1 METFRKSTFETNS
14 SSCHCMVVAGE
25 NDFQKFVDGELFA
38 DEGSYKCPYQ
48 ATLITLDEVVRR
60 YQKYVDDENDFNVK
74 NNHPEYCKK
83 MISAEMIK
91 WIMLHPDFFDPDIDV
106 NYEKYMTEHR
116 DGLSDEEFN
125 KAVEDNFDAVDDF
138 TSWIYMDYTPYS
150 YRMLDYETGSFT
162 SEYDDYK
169 SAPVHDV
176 TMKDGSTVKEL
187 NAVWYY

>member
-1 METFRKSTFETNS
+1 METFRNGTFETNS

-38 DEGSYKCPYQ
+38 DSGSYKCPYQ

-60 YQKYVDDENDFNVK
+60 YQKYVDDENKYEEEHNTGWR
-74 NNHPEYCKK
+74 KK

-91 WIMLHPDFFDPDIDV
+91 WIMLHPDIFDPDIDV
-106 NYEKYMTEHR
+106 DYEKYMTEHR

-125 KAVEDNFDAVDDF
+125 KAVEDQFEAVDDF
-138 TSWIYMDYTPYS
+138 TSWIDMEYTPYS
-150 YRMLDYETGSFT
+150 YRMLDYSTDSFT

-169 SAPVHDV
+169 SDPVHDV

>member
-1 METFRKSTFETNS
+1 METFRNGTFETNS

-38 DEGSYKCPYQ
+38 DSGSYKCPYQ

-60 YQKYVDDENDFNVK
+60 YQKHVDDENKYEEEHNVSWRT
-74 NNHPEYCKK
+74 K

-125 KAVEDNFDAVDDF
+125 KAVEDQFKAVDDF
-138 TSWIYMDYTPYS
+138 TSWIDIDYTPYS
-150 YRMLDYETGSFT
+150 YRMLDYSTGNFT

-169 SAPVHDV
+169 SAPVHNV

>member
-1 METFRKSTFETNS
+1 METFRNGTFETNS

-25 NDFQKFVDGELFA
+25 NDYQKFVDGELFA
-38 DEGSYKCPYQ
+38 DSGSYKCPYQ

-60 YQKYVDDENDFNVK
+60 YQKYVDDENKYEEEHNTGWR
-74 NNHPEYCKK
+74 KK
-83 MISAEMIK
+83 VISAEMIK
-91 WIMLHPDFFDPDIDV
+91 WIMLHPDFFDQDIDV

-125 KAVEDNFDAVDDF
+125 KAVEDQFEAVDDF
-138 TSWIYMDYTPYS
+138 TSWIDMDYTPYS
-150 YRMLDYETGSFT
+150 YRMLDYSTDSFT

>member
-1 METFRKSTFETNS
+1 METYRNGTFETNS
-14 SSCHCMVVAGE
+14 SSCHCLVIAGE
-25 NDFQKFVDGELFA
+25 TDYQKFVDGELFA
-38 DEGSYKCPYQ
+38 DSGSYKCPYQ
-48 ATLITLDEVVRR
+48 ATLITLDEVVRL
-60 YQKYVDDENDFNVK
+60 YQKYVDDENKYEEEHNT
-74 NNHPEYCKK
+74 CWRKK
-83 MISAEMIK
+83 MISTEMIK
-91 WIMLHPDFFDPDIDV
+91 WIMLHPDFFDTDIDV

-138 TSWIYMDYTPYS
+138 TYWIDMADTPYS

-169 SAPVHDV
+169 SAPVHNV

>member
-1 METFRKSTFETNS
+1 METFRNGTFETNS

-25 NDFQKFVDGELFA
+25 NDYQKFVDGELFA
-38 DEGSYKCPYQ
+38 DSGSYKCPYQ
-48 ATLITLDEVVRR
+48 ATLITLDEVVKR
-60 YQKYVDDENDFNVK
+60 YQKYVDDENKYEEEHNTGWR
-74 NNHPEYCKK
+74 KK

-91 WIMLHPDFFDPDIDV
+91 WIMLHPDFFDQDIDV

-138 TSWIYMDYTPYS
+138 TYWIDMADTPYS

>member
-1 METFRKSTFETNS
+1 METFRNGTFETNS

-38 DEGSYKCPYQ
+38 DSGSYKCPYQ

-60 YQKYVDDENDFNVK
+60 YQKHVDDENKYEEEHNASWRT
-74 NNHPEYCKK
+74 K

-125 KAVEDNFDAVDDF
+125 KAVEDQFEAVDYF
-138 TSWIYMDYTPYS
+138 TSWIDMDYTPYS
-150 YRMLDYETGSFT
+150 YRMLDYSTGNFT

>member
-1 METFRKSTFETNS
+1 METFRNGTFETNS

-25 NDFQKFVDGELFA
+25 NDYQKFVDGELFA
-38 DEGSYKCPYQ
+38 DSGSYKCPYQ

-60 YQKYVDDENDFNVK
+60 YQKYVDDENKYEEEHNTGWR
-74 NNHPEYCKK
+74 KK

-91 WIMLHPDFFDPDIDV
+91 WIMLHPDFFDQDIDV

-125 KAVEDNFDAVDDF
+125 KAVEDQFEAVDDF
-138 TSWIYMDYTPYS
+138 TSWIDMDYTPYS
-150 YRMLDYETGSFT
+150 YRMLDYSTGNFT

>member
-1 METFRKSTFETNS
+1 METFRNGTFETNS

-25 NDFQKFVDGELFA
+25 NDYQKFVDGELFA
-38 DEGSYKCPYQ
+38 DSGSYKCPYQ

-60 YQKYVDDENDFNVK
+60 YQKYVDDENKYEEEHNTGWR
-74 NNHPEYCKK
+74 KK

-91 WIMLHPDFFDPDIDV
+91 WIMLHPDFFDQDIDV

-138 TSWIYMDYTPYS
+138 TYWIDMADTPYS
-150 YRMLDYETGSFT
+150 YRMLDYSTGSFT

>member
-1 METFRKSTFETNS
+1 METFRNGTFETNS

-25 NDFQKFVDGELFA
+25 NDYQKFVDGELFA
-38 DEGSYKCPYQ
+38 DSGSYKCPYQ

-60 YQKYVDDENDFNVK
+60 YQKYVDDENKYEEEHNTGWR
-74 NNHPEYCKK
+74 KK

-91 WIMLHPDFFDPDIDV
+91 WIMLHPDIFDPDIDV
-106 NYEKYMTEHR
+106 EYEKYMTEHR

-125 KAVEDNFDAVDDF
+125 KAVEDQFEAVDDF
-138 TSWIYMDYTPYS
+138 TSWIDMDYTPYS
-150 YRMLDYETGSFT
+150 YRMLDYSTDSFT

>member
-1 METFRKSTFETNS
+1 METFRNGTFETNS

-25 NDFQKFVDGELFA
+25 NDYQKFVDGELFA
-38 DEGSYKCPYQ
+38 DSGSYKCPYQ
-48 ATLITLDEVVRR
+48 ATLITLDEVVIR
-60 YQKYVDDENDFNVK
+60 YQKYVDDENKYEEEHNTGWR
-74 NNHPEYCKK
+74 KK

-106 NYEKYMTEHR
+106 DYEKYMTEHR

-125 KAVEDNFDAVDDF
+125 KAVEDQFEAVDDF
-138 TSWIYMDYTPYS
+138 TSWIDMDYTPYS
-150 YRMLDYETGSFT
+150 YRMLDYSTDSFT

>member
-1 METFRKSTFETNS
+1 METFRNGTFETNS
-14 SSCHCMVVAGE
+14 SSCHCLVVAGE
-25 NDFQKFVDGELFA
+25 DDFQKFVDGELFA
-38 DEGSYKCPYQ
+38 DSGSYKCPYQ

-60 YQKYVDDENDFNVK
+60 YQKYVDDENKYQEEHNSNWRK
-74 NNHPEYCKK
+74 T

-91 WIMLHPDFFDPDIDV
+91 WIMLHPDFFDSNIDV

-125 KAVEDNFDAVDDF
+125 KAVEDQFDAVDDF
-138 TSWIYMDYTPYS
+138 TSWIDMDYTPYS
-150 YRMLDYETGSFT
+150 YRMLDYSTGSFT

>member
-1 METFRKSTFETNS
+1 METFRNGTFETNS

-25 NDFQKFVDGELFA
+25 NDYQKFVDGELFA
-38 DEGSYKCPYQ
+38 DSGSYKCPYQ

-60 YQKYVDDENDFNVK
+60 YQKYVDDENKYEEEHNTGWR
-74 NNHPEYCKK
+74 KK

-91 WIMLHPDFFDPDIDV
+91 WIMLHPDFFDQDIDV

-125 KAVEDNFDAVDDF
+125 KAVEDQFEAVDDF
-138 TSWIYMDYTPYS
+138 TSWIDMDYTPYS
-150 YRMLDYETGSFT
+150 YRMLDYSTGSFT

>member
-1 METFRKSTFETNS
+1 METFRNGTFETNS

-38 DEGSYKCPYQ
+38 DSGSYKCPYQ

-60 YQKYVDDENDFNVK
+60 YQKYVDDENKYEEEHNTSWR
-74 NNHPEYCKK
+74 KK

-91 WIMLHPDFFDPDIDV
+91 WIMLHPDIFDPDIDV
-106 NYEKYMTEHR
+106 DYEKYMTEHR

-125 KAVEDNFDAVDDF
+125 KAVEDQFEAVDDF
-138 TSWIYMDYTPYS
+138 TSWIDMDYTPYS
-150 YRMLDYETGSFT
+150 YRMLDYSTDSFT